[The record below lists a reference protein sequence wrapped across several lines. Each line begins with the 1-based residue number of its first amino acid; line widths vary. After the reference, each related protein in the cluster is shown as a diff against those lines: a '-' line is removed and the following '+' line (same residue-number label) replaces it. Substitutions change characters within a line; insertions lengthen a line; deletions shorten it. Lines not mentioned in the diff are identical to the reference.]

1 MLEDV
6 VKTFKI
12 KEKCWEERRKVEDV
26 MSVSRKC
33 EKVNKGFNNGT
44 TNDGEKTGER
54 YSKQKTMESSKNKD
68 EKRRT
73 WSTHPQNVFEKYV
86 K

>member
-12 KEKCWEERRKVEDV
+12 KEKCWEQRRKVEDV

-54 YSKQKTMESSKNKD
+54 
-68 EKRRT
+68 
-73 WSTHPQNVFEKYV
+73 
-86 K
+86 

>member
-12 KEKCWEERRKVEDV
+12 KEKCWEQRRKVEDV

-33 EKVNKGFNNGT
+33 EKVNKSFNNGT

-54 YSKQKTMESSKNKD
+54 
-68 EKRRT
+68 
-73 WSTHPQNVFEKYV
+73 
-86 K
+86 